1 MTELIINLRPVHD
14 GRRSGS
20 SAEGRVVP
28 RHALLSFQRPLGG
41 VTGLVASNPVSL
53 RPQKGPLAEG
63 PVKIGRGAAGQG
75 SSLRG
80 GSLRSPKQER
90 PGSIARERRHV
101 QAISRTNRRFPTW
114 STRPPSSPAGRSRLS
129 GGTLSPSSLTP
140 PWEISLRASL
150 LDMPKTPAISAG
162 R

>member
-1 MTELIINLRPVHD
+1 MTELINPRPVHD

-20 SAEGRVVP
+20 SAEGCCPSSRAAQFSKTTRRV
-28 RHALLSFQRPLGG
+28 RR
-41 VTGLVASNPVSL
+41 VSSPPT
-53 RPQKGPLAEG
+53 RSRSAHKKGPSLEG
-63 PVKIGRGAAGQG
+63 PEKNGRGAAGQG

-90 PGSIARERRHV
+90 PGSIARERQHV
-101 QAISRTNRRFPTW
+101 QAISRTKRRFPTW

-129 GGTLSPSSLTP
+129 AGTLSPSSLTP
-140 PWEISLRASL
+140 PWAISRRASL
-150 LDMPKTPAISAG
+150 LDIPKTPAINAG